1 MLRLEML
8 RLETRLCT
16 KESMKKVVADIWEVI
31 EKHPL
36 EESITLSAEEMH
48 KIHEAW
54 VVLDTL
60 YTDTFDEEY

>member
-1 MLRLEML
+1 ML
-8 RLETRLCT
+8 RLETQLCT
-16 KESMKKVVADIWEVI
+16 KGGMKKVVADLWEVI
-31 EKHPL
+31 EKHPV
-36 EESITLSAEEMH
+36 ETSVTLSAEEMH

>member
-1 MLRLEML
+1 MLK
-8 RLETRLCT
+8 LETKLCT
-16 KESMKKVVADIWEVI
+16 KEGMKKVVADLWEVI
-31 EKHPL
+31 EKHPV
-36 EESITLSAEEMH
+36 EASVTLSAEEMR

>member
-1 MLRLEML
+1 MLNLN
-8 RLETRLCT
+8 TKLCT
-16 KESMKKVVADIWEVI
+16 KEGMKKVVADIWEVI

-36 EESITLSAEEMH
+36 KESIVLSDEEMR

-54 VVLDTL
+54 VLLDTL

>member
-1 MLRLEML
+1 ML
-8 RLETRLCT
+8 RLETGFLT
-16 KESMKKVVADIWEVI
+16 KDDVKKVVAELWDVVGA
-31 EKHPL
+31 HPL
-36 EESITLSAEEMH
+36 EEHITLSAEELL